1 MVISTEHSVDE
12 STEEKCQT
20 QSDTKGVQ
28 IDELLELAVNKGATD
43 VHLKVPCP
51 PVLRIDGT
59 LVRQENFEPLTPED
73 VQSIFT
79 QVTNHDQRIVYDK
92 HRELDFAYSVPGL
105 ARFRVSALQQRGTI
119 SLAFRLVPINTPTID
134 ELGLPDICRELIL
147 KPRGLILVTGPA
159 GSGKSTTLAA
169 MINHLNE
176 NKSRSVITIEDP
188 IEYLFR
194 DEKCVIRQRD
204 IGDDTESFHTA
215 LVHALR
221 HDPDVIV
228 IGEMR
233 DIDTVK
239 IAITAA
245 ETGHLVLATLHTVDA
260 AQSIDRII
268 DLFPPEQQRQVRLQL
283 SQVIEAVLSQALL
296 PRIGGGRVAAFE
308 VMLATSVI
316 RRLIREEKIY
326 DILPNIEMGKLEGM
340 QSLDQ
345 ALADLAN
352 RNVVDKEEALIRSSN
367 PVKLQQYLQSQVTS
381 TTLGNRS

>member
-1 MVISTEHSVDE
+1 MRTNRDSTVDE
-12 STEEKCQT
+12 LTKQKYPT
-20 QSDTKGVQ
+20 QSETTTVQ
-28 IDELLELAVNKGATD
+28 IDKLLQLVVDRGATD
-43 VHLKVPCP
+43 LHLKVASP

-59 LVRQENFEPLTPED
+59 LIRQEDFLPLTPED
-73 VQSIFT
+73 MQSIFQQIT
-79 QVTNHDQRIVYDK
+79 RPDQRIIYDRK
-92 HRELDFAYSVPGL
+92 HELDFAYSVPGL

-119 SLAFRLVPINTPTID
+119 SLAFRLVPINTPSID
-134 ELGLPDICRELIL
+134 ELGLPQICKELIL

-176 NKSRSVITIEDP
+176 NESRSLITIEDP

-194 DEKCVIRQRD
+194 DEKCIIRQRD
-204 IGDDTESFHTA
+204 LGDDTESFYTA

-233 DIDTVK
+233 DLDTVS

-245 ETGHLVLATLHTVDA
+245 ETGHLVLATLHTIDA

-268 DLFPPEQQRQVRLQL
+268 DQFPPAQQRQIRLQL
-283 SQVIEAVLSQALL
+283 SQVIEAVVSQALL

-308 VMLATSVI
+308 IMLATSVI

-326 DILPNIEMGKLEGM
+326 EISSNIEMCKPEGM
-340 QSLDQ
+340 QTLDQ
-345 ALADLAN
+345 ALADLVKQN
-352 RNVVDKEEALIRSSN
+352 LVDQEEALAKSSN
-367 PVKLQQYLQSQVTS
+367 PVKMRQFLKSQHE
-381 TTLGNRS
+381 TTTFESHR